1 MKAWLLCMVALSA
14 LATCLVEVVHPQA
27 QSVGDVRPANHVE
40 SSAERTAEF
49 EMIRQLARQRGGH
62 PEALAQVIQLGSG
75 LGDAAAAELIEE
87 LAAAHLAVGDLN
99 LAAEVRT
106 HLVERYPADPLAE
119 RSLLW
124 LVRLY
129 ASSEVAHAR
138 RGESPGAA
146 VVRRQLSPRM
156 AAAMHELKTESES
169 DAGVAT
175 RTKPKNQDQ
184 LALYSLHLAARAMQQ
199 IPAIADEPA
208 LAFQRSVAA
217 RQARQG
223 KTAQA
228 YLSPLKHRG
237 ATDPWGQCARTEA
250 WLEDP
255 GDDAAPKPIIP
266 CTSAAAPPHL
276 DGVLDEACWQRPPTR
291 VSAPTAA
298 AGAGSAP
305 VELRLAHD
313 DEHLYVALECPALS
327 GVAYELDDNRP
338 RPRDGDVQSHDR
350 VRILLDV
357 DRDYG
362 SWFELIIDSRGW
374 TADRCWGD
382 VSWNPEW
389 FVARA
394 TSTSGDAWIIEAAIP
409 LAELAA
415 GEVDEQTAW
424 ACFIE
429 RVAPSA
435 GAGDGPSSAAASPGP
450 EDFGVLLFD

>member
-1 MKAWLLCMVALSA
+1 MKAWLLCMIASSA
-14 LATCLVEVVHPQA
+14 LATCLVEVVQAQA
-27 QSVGDVRPANHVE
+27 QSVDGITPANHVE
-40 SSAERTAEF
+40 SSPGQAAQA

-62 PEALAQVIQLGSG
+62 PEALAQIIQLGSG
-75 LGDAAAAELIEE
+75 LGNAAAAALIEE

-106 HLVERYPADPLAE
+106 HLVERYPAEPLAE

-156 AAAMHELKTESES
+156 AAAMQELKTESES

-199 IPAIADEPA
+199 IPALADEPA

-217 RQARQG
+217 RQAGQS
-223 KTAQA
+223 KSAQA

-266 CTSAAAPPHL
+266 CTPAAAPPHL
-276 DGVLDEACWQRPPTR
+276 DGVLDDACWQRPPTR
-291 VSAPTAA
+291 VSAPTSEAE
-298 AGAGSAP
+298 AGGAP

-313 DEHLYVALECPALS
+313 LEYLYVALECPALA
-327 GVAYELDDNRP
+327 GVAYEPDERP

-350 VRILLDV
+350 VRLLLDV

-362 SWFELIIDSRGW
+362 SWFELIVDSRGW

-382 VSWNPEW
+382 SSWNPEW
-389 FVARA
+389 FVARG

-424 ACFIE
+424 ACFVE
-429 RVAPSA
+429 RVAP
-435 GAGDGPSSAAASPGP
+435 AAKQGQDAAQPPGP
-450 EDFGVLLFD
+450 ADFGVLLFE